1 MKEKNKFMP
10 GKLLGGLII
19 TLIILISGICW
30 QVYHLLYSPDFA
42 NSKDACVYIDRE
54 TGFDS
59 LCKQLEDAGCTR
71 IKDFMFLAERLE
83 YPDNMRTGRYAVD
96 KGMGMLDL
104 VNRLRRGQQSA
115 IKVTFN
121 NVRTLDELADLLDR
135 QLMIGKDEILAI
147 VLNPDSCLS
156 LGFSAE
162 TISAIFLPNTYE
174 VYWNISAYNLVQ
186 RMKRE
191 YNAFWNPDRRAKAE
205 AIPLSPLDVS
215 ILAAIVEEEAALAEE
230 YPIIAGLYINRLHKG
245 MLLQADPTLKYAA
258 GDFSIRRLLNKHKE
272 IPSPYNTYLH
282 PGLPPGP
289 IRIPSIQVVE
299 SVLGYMKHRY
309 LFMCAKEDFS
319 GRHNFAVTQAEHS
332 RNAARY
338 HAELNRRRVR

>member
-1 MKEKNKFMP
+1 MKEKKKFMP
-10 GKLLGGLII
+10 SKLLGGLII
-19 TLIILISGICW
+19 TLIILILGIGW
-30 QVYHLLYSPDFA
+30 QVYRLLYAPDFA
-42 NSKDACVYIDRE
+42 NSKDVYVYIDRDTSFE
-54 TGFDS
+54 G

-96 KGMGMLDL
+96 RGMGMLDL
-104 VNRLRRGQQSA
+104 VNRLRRGQQSV
-115 IKVTFN
+115 IKITFN
-121 NVRTLDELADLLDR
+121 NVRTIEELADMLDK
-135 QLMIGKDEILAI
+135 QLMIGKDEILA
-147 VLNPDSCLS
+147 VALNPDSCRS
-156 LGFSAE
+156 LGFSIE

-174 VYWNISAYNLVQ
+174 VYWSISADNLMQ

-191 YNAFWNPDRRAKAE
+191 YNAFWNQERRAKAE
-205 AIPLSPLDVS
+205 AIPLSPIAVS
-215 ILAAIVEEEAALAEE
+215 ILASIVEEEAVLAEE
-230 YPIIAGLYINRLHKG
+230 YPIIAGLYINRLQKG

-272 IPSPYNTYLH
+272 IASPYNTYLH

-289 IRIPSIQVVE
+289 IRIPSTQVIE
-299 SVLGYMKHRY
+299 SVLNYMKHRY

-319 GRHNFAVTQAEHS
+319 GRHNFCVTQAEHS

-338 HAELNRRRVR
+338 HAELNRRRIR